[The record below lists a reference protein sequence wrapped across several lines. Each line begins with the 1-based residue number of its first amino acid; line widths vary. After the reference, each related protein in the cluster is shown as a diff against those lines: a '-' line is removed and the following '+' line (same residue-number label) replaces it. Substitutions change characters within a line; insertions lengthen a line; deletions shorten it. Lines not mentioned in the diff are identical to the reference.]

1 MPTSQ
6 GLRAIVLALLVMLLC
21 ACQSAAPAPTSAPAT
36 SIPAL
41 TAAPAGTPE
50 PTHEP
55 DPVLAP
61 TDAPA
66 PTAAVAPTG
75 APAPTAELAAGP
87 LPAPL
92 YFLSQEGQIWRMER
106 DGQTRRQLTFEA
118 QRVYDFQVSPD
129 DGALAYVTGDGSQNT
144 LVLLDGAGRAEL
156 ISGPIDSPV
165 FSPDGNLVAYQYF
178 TRLDSSNPPAKPS
191 AKAGVWSMDRA
202 GGQRTL
208 IQASDPITD
217 TNSPP
222 DNARQYFPVAFA
234 PDGSRLLLGGYYPV
248 GEGGFVAI
256 KQLPSGE
263 PVRASDGCCE
273 SAWSADGTAVL
284 IAGGTQI
291 QDAYLGLWRADPAS
305 GQATALIDSAKTSGS
320 PLITAPWLQPNGTL
334 YAFAAI
340 TEAPAFD
347 RVNQVQLQRVKPDG
361 TLEPLSAE
369 RFGVGEA
376 LWAPSGSGAVVST
389 VSASPDGGYGDL
401 VWVPASGGVSQTL
414 AAPGMRLR
422 WGPAVPAPRADACD
436 QFQALGWQA
445 PAQRAARPAVRDIQA
460 RLLALGYRQAG
471 QPDGLY
477 GDQTRVAVRAFQQA
491 LGLAASGDVDC
502 ATWGALLAGQR
513 P

>member
-1 MPTSQ
+1 MI
-6 GLRAIVLALLVMLLC
+6 LLALLMLLLS
-21 ACQSAAPAPTSAPAT
+21 ACQSAAPAPTSAPAPST
-36 SIPAL
+36 PAP
-41 TAAPAGTPE
+41 TAEPAGTPE

-61 TDAPA
+61 TSA
-66 PTAAVAPTG
+66 PTAAAAPTS
-75 APAPTAELAAGP
+75 APAPTAEPAAGP
-87 LPAPL
+87 LPGPL
-92 YFLSQEGQIWRMER
+92 YFLSAEGQIWRMER
-106 DGQTRRQLTFEA
+106 DGQTRRQLTFET
-118 QRVYDFQVSPD
+118 QRVFDFAVSPG

-144 LVLLDGAGRAEL
+144 LVVLDHAGRVEL

-165 FSPDGNLVAYQYF
+165 FTPDGNLIAYQYF
-178 TRLDSSNPPAKPS
+178 TRLDSSSPPAEPS
-191 AKAGVWSMDRA
+191 AQTGVWSIDRA

-217 TNSPP
+217 TNNPP

-248 GEGGFVAI
+248 GEGGFVAF
-256 KQLPSGE
+256 KQLPDGE

-305 GQATALIDSAKTSGS
+305 GKTTALIDGAKTNGS
-320 PLITAPWLQPNGTL
+320 PLITAPWVQPDGTL

-340 TEAPAFD
+340 SESPAFD
-347 RVNQVQLQRVKPDG
+347 RANPVQLQRVKPDG
-361 TLEPLSAE
+361 ALEPLSAE
-369 RFGVGEA
+369 RFAVGEA
-376 LWAPSGSGAVVST
+376 LWAANGSGAVVST
-389 VSASPDGGYGDL
+389 VAASPDGGYDKML
-401 VWVPASGGVSQTL
+401 WVPSSGGASQALGT
-414 AAPGMRLR
+414 AGMRLR
-422 WGPAVPAPRADACD
+422 WGPAAPAPRADAC
-436 QFQALGWQA
+436 QRFQALAWQA
-445 PAQRAARPAVRDIQA
+445 PGQRAAQPAVRDIQA

-477 GDQTRVAVRAFQQA
+477 GDQTRAAVQAFQQA
-491 LGLAASGDVDC
+491 LSLPASGDVDC
-502 ATWGALLAGQR
+502 ATWGALLAGRQ